1 MTNFD
6 WDAFDATVDTKG
18 LSKEVKELKSSSDY
32 PEIPCGK
39 YEVALEKLEM
49 KKSKKGNPMLSAQM
63 KIVQGQYENQKIFMN
78 QVIYMGDGKDQFR
91 LSTANDFLKGLDTGL
106 TVDFETF
113 KQYAQLIQEIFEAAE
128 GCEFLLDYGQNKNG
142 FKTYKIV
149 EVFED

>member
-49 KKSKKGNPMLSAQM
+49 KKSKKGNPMLFAQM
-63 KIVQGQYENQKIFMN
+63 KIVQGQFENQKIFMN
-78 QVIYMGDGKDQFR
+78 QVLYMGDGHDNFR
-91 LSTANDFLKGLDTGL
+91 LSNANGFLKSLETGL
-106 TVDFETF
+106 TVEFESF
-113 KQYAQLIQEIFEAAE
+113 KQYAQLIDAIFEAAD
-128 GCEFLLDYGQNKNG
+128 GCEFLLDYSENKKG
-142 FKTYKIV
+142 YKTYAIV
-149 EVFED
+149 EVYE